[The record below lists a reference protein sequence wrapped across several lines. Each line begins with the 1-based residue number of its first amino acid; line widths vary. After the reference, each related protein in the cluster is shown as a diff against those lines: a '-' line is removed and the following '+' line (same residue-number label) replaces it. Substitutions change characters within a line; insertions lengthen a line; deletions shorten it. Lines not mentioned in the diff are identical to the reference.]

1 MGDKSHSSG
10 GGRFISP
17 EECVAHIS
25 ASDTNTKSEPR
36 ITL

>member
-10 GGRFISP
+10 GGYLPP

-36 ITL
+36 TTL